1 LLPLSPKRY
10 RLILLGRIDT
20 DNKADV
26 FFGQLFSRLQIETP
40 FHSLVSDDGAAHVDK
55 VFGIVSEDPQHVA
68 RVVAFKELLDSLLE
82 SGSLGDVVQTED
94 AKVSAYILYFLLDCR
109 IHG

>member
-1 LLPLSPKRY
+1 LLPLPPKRY
-10 RLILLGRIDT
+10 GLILLGRVDT

-40 FHSLVSDDGAAHVDK
+40 FHSLVGDDGAAHVDA
-55 VFGIVSEDPQHVA
+55 VFGIVVHVSEDEQHVA

-94 AKVSAYILYFLLDCR
+94 A
-109 IHG
+109 

>member
-1 LLPLSPKRY
+1 M
-10 RLILLGRIDT
+10 
-20 DNKADV
+20 

-40 FHSLVSDDGAAHVDK
+40 LHSLVSDDGAAHVDT
-55 VFGIVSEDPQHVA
+55 VFGIVVHVCEDQQDIA

-94 AKVSAYILYFLLDCR
+94 A
-109 IHG
+109 